1 MAVGEI
7 PKFLISKNHE
17 IEVLDSKYSGTP
29 LAWACYCGNL
39 ELVKYLV
46 ELGANVNAKNSSG
59 QIPMDLVD
67 EEHMQYGEFYEKLT
81 GNSKYTATK
90 KKSDTEKKVEEVS
103 PRKSDRRF
111 KDSDE
116 SDGTVEGKWYNFHK
130 IFEFL
135 VDNFD
140 EDNESEEISYPQET
154 DHMVTRSS
162 RREPKNLLNP
172 DNISFISSVGM
183 VSSKNIIRKVIDPSH
198 FKHHSLQIHP
208 SVRTLAI
215 RVILKD
221 FNLEK
226 FPFLN
231 LKVFWN
237 QKLLEEKKKNINN
250 SAKKNNNTISNSN
263 ILGKF
268 GYTID
273 FQISQLFFGINKI
286 EVQIN
291 GHSTGLRSTGT
302 NAVLE
307 SVVIFLIKT

>member
-1 MAVGEI
+1 MDLYENIQQEIRNNNLEELKKIFSRKRNFTLARGLKLVPDDKNLGLIINFYLRKVFFLKDLSIHTTWSPLHECCFVDNLDMEI

-208 SVRTLAI
+208 SVRTL
-215 RVILKD
+215 
-221 FNLEK
+221 
-226 FPFLN
+226 
-231 LKVFWN
+231 
-237 QKLLEEKKKNINN
+237 
-250 SAKKNNNTISNSN
+250 
-263 ILGKF
+263 
-268 GYTID
+268 
-273 FQISQLFFGINKI
+273 
-286 EVQIN
+286 
-291 GHSTGLRSTGT
+291 
-302 NAVLE
+302 E
-307 SVVIFLIKT
+307 SY